1 MRPTKEIVLFYFPFN
16 YGDFSQKTAGLSD
29 KHKLAYLQLVAQY
42 FQQERC
48 LDDPTKRLALKT
60 GIKDEQEMFE
70 LLYATFEQRTD
81 GWFDDDIEAA
91 ITKGVD
97 PLSVKCAY
105 EINPNAICITY
116 AATTVKK

>member
-16 YGDFSQKTAGLSD
+16 YGDFSRKTAGLSE

-91 ITKGVD
+91 ITKYQEGQKRQ
-97 PLSVKCAY
+97 SSRG
-105 EINPNAICITY
+105 
-116 AATTVKK
+116 KKGAQVRWLKAVENL